1 MADANVELM
10 RRAVEAVNSGTLQ
23 EIASEIIADDFVRH
37 DLAGAFP
44 GVEGVQG
51 AADFVAL
58 LRSAMPDLRFE
69 IEDIFSSRD
78 RVVMRLRMRGT
89 HQCELLGVSGS
100 GRTIEISEMNIYRIA
115 GGKIAETWQL
125 PDYASLL
132 RQLGLPLGREQ

>member
-1 MADANVELM
+1 M
-10 RRAVEAVNSGTLQ
+10 RRAVEAVNSGTLEQ
-23 EIASEIIADDFVRH
+23 EASEIIADDFIRH

-58 LRSAMPDLRFE
+58 LRSAMPDLHFE
-69 IEDIFSSRD
+69 IEDMFSSHD

-89 HQCELLGVSGS
+89 HREELLGVPGT
-100 GRTIEISEMNIYRIA
+100 GKTIEINEMNIYRIA
-115 GGKIAETWQL
+115 EGKIAETWQL
-125 PDYASLL
+125 PDYAGLL

>member
-1 MADANVELM
+1 MSEANVQLM
-10 RRAVEAVNSGTLQ
+10 RRAVEAVNSGTL
-23 EIASEIIADDFVRH
+23 EKIASDIIGDDFVRH

-69 IEDIFSSRD
+69 IQDIFSSGD
-78 RVVMRLRMRGT
+78 RVVMRLLMRGT
-89 HQCELLGVSGS
+89 HLGELLGVAPTGDI
-100 GRTIEISEMNIYRIA
+100 IEISEMNIYRIA
-115 GGKIAETWQL
+115 DGKIAETWQL
-125 PDYASLL
+125 PDYAGLL